1 MRRFLAALLIAAVCL
16 PTAAQADVYDSIL
29 ILVNKQNALPQDY
42 EPGDLSYPDV
52 AYAPCVAESRKQM
65 RAVAARALGCS
76 RAHLSYVLH
85 GKRKP
90 SERLARA
97 LKRMGVEVEG

>member
-1 MRRFLAALLIAAVCL
+1 MAK
-16 PTAAQADVYDSIL
+16 SIL
-29 ILVNKQNALPQDY
+29 KKVERVRIEWRGLTH
-42 EPGDLSYPDV
+42 
-52 AYAPCVAESRKQM
+52 
-65 RAVAARALGCS
+65 AARLLGCS

-85 GKRKP
+85 GQRKP